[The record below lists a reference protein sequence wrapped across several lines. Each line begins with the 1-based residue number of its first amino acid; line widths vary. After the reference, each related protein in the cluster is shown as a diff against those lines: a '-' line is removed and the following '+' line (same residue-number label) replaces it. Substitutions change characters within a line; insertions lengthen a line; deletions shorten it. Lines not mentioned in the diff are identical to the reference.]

1 MLSGP
6 LFRLLQHLSELF
18 WRYGSF
24 GGNRENMTGKRER
37 KERENQ
43 ISKGNYGILSMVIF
57 AVLKDN
63 YWDNFVRKQNY
74 GN

>member
-1 MLSGP
+1 
-6 LFRLLQHLSELF
+6 
-18 WRYGSF
+18 
-24 GGNRENMTGKRER
+24 MTGKRER

-43 ISKGNYGILSMVIF
+43 ISGGNYGILSMVIF

-63 YWDNFVRKQNY
+63 YWDNFVGKQNY